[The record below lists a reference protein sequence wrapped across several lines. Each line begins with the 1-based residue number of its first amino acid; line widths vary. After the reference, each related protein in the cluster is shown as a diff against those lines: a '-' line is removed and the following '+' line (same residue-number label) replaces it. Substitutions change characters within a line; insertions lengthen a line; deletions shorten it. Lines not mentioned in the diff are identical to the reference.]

1 MRRTL
6 GVVFCTLPLAA
17 TFVAGAPQLRTVTEG
32 VYSAAQAERG
42 QEVYRSQCNECH
54 GNALQGGSGPPLTG
68 ERFSS
73 NWSGR
78 PLLEIRTELMEI
90 GRIAKQAA
98 IARKLDAFEEIS
110 EKLSDACQN
119 CHRVYRRDAPGAMRC
134 Q

>member
-1 MRRTL
+1 
-6 GVVFCTLPLAA
+6 VD
-17 TFVAGAPQLRTVTEG
+17 
-32 VYSAAQAERG
+32 
-42 QEVYRSQCNECH
+42 
-54 GNALQGGSGPPLTG
+54 
-68 ERFSS
+68 
-73 NWSGR
+73 R
-78 PLLEIRTELMEI
+78 PDWKKYTTELMEI

>member
-1 MRRTL
+1 MPTSFLTFRSKIPTFQRKEKLAPTSIMSPVEQAAIAIIETAPL
-6 GVVFCTLPLAA
+6 FLTPGRVCQNGLP
-17 TFVAGAPQLRTVTEG
+17 VPVD
-32 VYSAAQAERG
+32 
-42 QEVYRSQCNECH
+42 
-54 GNALQGGSGPPLTG
+54 
-68 ERFSS
+68 
-73 NWSGR
+73 R
-78 PLLEIRTELMEI
+78 PDWKKYTTELMEI